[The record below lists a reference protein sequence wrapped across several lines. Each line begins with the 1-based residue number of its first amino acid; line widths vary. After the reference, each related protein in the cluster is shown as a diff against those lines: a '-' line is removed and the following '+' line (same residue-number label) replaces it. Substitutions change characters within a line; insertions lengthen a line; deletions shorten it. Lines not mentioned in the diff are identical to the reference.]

1 MNIRKAGV
9 WLLGA
14 MLAINLVVGFH
25 GYCQEAKSNESK
37 DDVFKQIDLLMEV
50 VQLIRQ
56 NYVDED
62 KTSSDKLFKGAIYGI
77 METLDPFSDYLE
89 GDIQQ
94 QFKEETEGEFGG
106 LGIQVDFKD
115 DYLVIISPI
124 DGTPADKAG
133 LKPGDMI
140 LKVNDEKV
148 GDLGMEKT
156 ISKMR
161 GKPGTTVRI
170 TYMRDSFD
178 EPREI
183 ELSRA
188 IIPIH
193 SVTKAKV
200 FDDGIG
206 YVRITQFMD
215 KTASELETVL
225 KEKFGGDDV
234 KGLIID
240 LRNNPGGLLES
251 AVDICSF
258 FLPENEFVV
267 SVEGRNR
274 SHAENARGGYKFR
287 DIPIVLLVN
296 QGSASAAEIMSGC
309 LKVHNRAKLVGS
321 KTYGKGSVQNI
332 IPLSNGAEIKLT
344 IAYYYVQPKEATDR
358 IRIHKHGIK
367 PDVVVQYD
375 KDELKKLEDERY
387 EFMKEQDAQNQKES
401 ERIAK
406 AEEFR
411 NQLELKDRAILT
423 ARDILN
429 GKAPQEQDSQSTK
442 PSTDKETDN
451 D

>member
-62 KTSSDKLFKGAIYGI
+62 KTTSDKLFKGAIYGM

-206 YVRITQFMD
+206 YVRLTQFMD
-215 KTASELETVL
+215 KTANELETVL
-225 KEKFGGDDV
+225 KEKFSGDDV

-267 SVEGRNR
+267 SVEGRKR
-274 SHAENARGGYKFR
+274 THTENARGGYKFR

-309 LKVHNRAKLVGS
+309 LKVHNRAKLVGL

-344 IAYYYVQPKEATDR
+344 IAYYYVQPKETADR
-358 IRIHKHGIK
+358 IRIHKHGIN
-367 PDVVVQYD
+367 PDVVVLYD
-375 KDELKKLEDERY
+375 KDELKKLEEQRE
-387 EFMKEQDAQNQKES
+387 EFEKEQDAQNLKES

-423 ARDILN
+423 ARDILTR
-429 GKAPQEQDSQSTK
+429 KDSDTLEKTDSTPPQ
-442 PSTDKETDN
+442 PSKDKEN
-451 D
+451 